1 MLATKSSVSRPL
13 AFRSSRL
20 PVVCQ
25 ASAAVSAHKLK
36 AAAAAFVVSSGLVLA
51 PAAFAQGVSFANL
64 KDGASVSSPVHL
76 EFQVEGL
83 TVKPAAEGLIP
94 GTGHHHVV
102 IDVPAPEEGDIIPF
116 DDFHKHFGKGQ
127 TSADLELAP
136 GKHTLTLQ
144 FANAQHQSYGPAF
157 SKTITIN
164 VE

>member
-36 AAAAAFVVSSGLVLA
+36 AAAAAFVVSSGASLRASACTRQCTRRRSFTTGPKLQQLSHGIHADQHVNDFLPELCALRPSPGNAAGLVLA

-83 TVKPAAEGLIP
+83 TVKPA
-94 GTGHHHVV
+94 
-102 IDVPAPEEGDIIPF
+102 
-116 DDFHKHFGKGQ
+116 GK
-127 TSADLELAP
+127 AL
-136 GKHTLTLQ
+136 
-144 FANAQHQSYGPAF
+144 
-157 SKTITIN
+157 
-164 VE
+164 